1 MKTSVILTLIG
12 PDRPGLVSKVA
23 ARAREAGGTWLES
36 RMAQL
41 AGQFAGVVMLEAD
54 TAGVDALETAM
65 RELEGE
71 GLQIHIQRG
80 DDLPVPEPVP
90 AQHKVLLDLMGHD
103 RPGIVQDITAVLSR
117 HGVGV
122 ENLDTAVEPGSMT
135 GEPMFRARARIGV
148 PEGVDL
154 DTLQDDLEA
163 LANELMVD
171 LDLHDPQ
178 SEAPEKA

>member
-23 ARAREAGGTWLES
+23 TRAHDAGGNWLES

-41 AGQFAGVVMLEAD
+41 AGQFAGIVLLEAD
-54 TAGVDALETAM
+54 ATTVEGLEAAL
-65 RELEGE
+65 RELESE

-80 DDLPVPEPVP
+80 HDDTTAPARHPVI
-90 AQHKVLLDLMGHD
+90 LDVIGHD
-103 RPGIVQDITAVLSR
+103 RPGIVQDLTAVLSR
-117 HGVGV
+117 RDVGV
-122 ENLDTAVEPGSMT
+122 ENLDTAVEPASMT
-135 GEPMFRARARIGV
+135 GEPMFRARARLGV

-154 DTLQDDLEA
+154 HSLQDDLEA

-171 LDLHDPQ
+171 LELRDPQ
-178 SEAPEKA
+178 AEAPETP